1 MTSTEPAQASLWPRV
16 AFWAGPLVFLGCVL
30 WSRGGAS
37 GELSPEAMRLLGVTG
52 WMALWWISEAV
63 PIAATSMLP
72 LALFPLFGIS
82 KMSAVAS
89 PYMHPLVI
97 LLMAGFMVALALER
111 WELHRR
117 VAQCAGYR
125 S

>member
-1 MTSTEPAQASLWPRV
+1 MSSAEETPQSLWTRA
-16 AFWAGPLVFLGCVL
+16 AFWSGPLVFVLCVL

-72 LALFPLFGIS
+72 LALFPLFDS
-82 KMSAVAS
+82 
-89 PYMHPLVI
+89 
-97 LLMAGFMVALALER
+97 LETPD
-111 WELHRR
+111 
-117 VAQCAGYR
+117 QPPQPTPF
-125 S
+125 